1 MPKPGVSFVMR
12 LDTILIGGKP
22 TPVTL
27 VPMDAK
33 GRGVFTFTREKVV
46 LDTNYVSRWRL
57 H

>member
-1 MPKPGVSFVMR
+1 MR